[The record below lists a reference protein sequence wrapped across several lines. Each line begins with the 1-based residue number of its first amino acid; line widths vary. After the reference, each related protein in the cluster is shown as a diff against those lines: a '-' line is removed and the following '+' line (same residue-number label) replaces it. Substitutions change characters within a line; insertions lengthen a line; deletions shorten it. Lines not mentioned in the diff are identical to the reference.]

1 MSLCVCAC
9 VGHVLQMMKSKDT
22 QNKTKKTPRMGQQEG
37 ETLKF
42 KVDNNIDNS
51 LISANKYEMCKYKNA
66 IRNYFNIGTI
76 G

>member
-1 MSLCVCAC
+1 
-9 VGHVLQMMKSKDT
+9 
-22 QNKTKKTPRMGQQEG
+22 MGQQEG

-51 LISANKYEMCKYKNA
+51 LISANKYEMCKYKKT

>member
-1 MSLCVCAC
+1 
-9 VGHVLQMMKSKDT
+9 
-22 QNKTKKTPRMGQQEG
+22 MGQQEG

-51 LISANKYEMCKYKNA
+51 LISANKYKNA